1 MAGIL
6 AWCVEENKTPM
17 ATFIITVL
25 LLAYI
30 GAGVSA
36 AAPEPWLVAL
46 ASAGLVAAAVVGIG
60 AHLGRQARR
69 NRF

>member
-1 MAGIL
+1 
-6 AWCVEENKTPM
+6 M